1 MAERTSIPLITADA
15 VLVAVT
21 LKLMN
26 LEMALSQLRTEE
38 IYDRLEDLIQFIE
51 KNRNHI
57 DV

>member
-1 MAERTSIPLITADA
+1 MDERTSIPLITADA

>member
-26 LEMALSQLRTEE
+26 LEMALPQLRTEE